1 MLADK
6 ELQKF
11 KKIYF
16 EEYGE
21 KIDDMEA
28 RRMSGKLITLI
39 KTIACYIS
47 EKEEL
52 GGDNKQK
59 RQKI

>member
-11 KKIYF
+11 KAIYF
-16 EEYGE
+16 EEFGE
-21 KIDDMEA
+21 EIDDVEA

-39 KTIACYIS
+39 KTIACYIG

-52 GGDNKQK
+52 NGDNKQK
-59 RQKI
+59 RQEI